1 MTGEAACGKFNLRS
15 LLVAASSNCSFGAMA
30 TAKSIPQKW
39 AAAEAGIGA
48 FKCMNTHL
56 VIEL

>member
-1 MTGEAACGKFNLRS
+1 
-15 LLVAASSNCSFGAMA
+15 VA
-30 TAKSIPQKW
+30 TVKSIPQKY